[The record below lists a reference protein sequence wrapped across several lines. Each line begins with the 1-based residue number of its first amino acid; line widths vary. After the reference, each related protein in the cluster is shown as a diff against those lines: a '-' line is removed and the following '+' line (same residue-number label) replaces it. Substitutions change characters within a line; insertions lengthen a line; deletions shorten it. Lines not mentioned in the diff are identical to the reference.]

1 MFITVTNVHWARWHV
16 KENLL
21 AVSFIFI
28 YFFNELQGKVSE
40 YKGGSVGQ
48 SSCTCAGCGLSLGHE
63 SANAASDDGPAD
75 GAVTQAGGAVAAH
88 HQVTTGDEDDG
99 HQLVHAHLAG
109 PLLLQL
115 PQQLL
120 GAGVCRCWNNTKTFV
135 GNHAKHP
142 PPRSPLVCCFNRP
155 RKSICV
161 CKIIRWTL
169 TFLSDWRL
177 RPDISSTGALP
188 RLRVWR
194 VQT

>member
-1 MFITVTNVHWARWHV
+1 MISALKPNAVNIAVINVSHSNKCSLGKVTSEGKSAGS
-16 KENLL
+16 KLY
-21 AVSFIFI
+21 FYI
-28 YFFNELQGKVSE
+28 FFNELQGKVSE

-120 GAGVCRCWNNTKTFV
+120 GAGVCRC
-135 GNHAKHP
+135 
-142 PPRSPLVCCFNRP
+142 
-155 RKSICV
+155 
-161 CKIIRWTL
+161 
-169 TFLSDWRL
+169 
-177 RPDISSTGALP
+177 
-188 RLRVWR
+188 
-194 VQT
+194 